1 MIYDSSVSVFPQK
14 TAFRLPAVEIDPLA
28 RLDLAACFP
37 LLSVHA
43 GCLLVFV
50 TGWSPVALLTC
61 WLAYLVRAFGISVG
75 YHRYLSHR
83 AFGTSRVFQFALC
96 FVGCAAAQL
105 GPLWW
110 AAHHADHHR
119 FSDTEGDPHSRRVHG
134 FFWAHMGW
142 LLRRKYSEPPL
153 ANVPELLRYPELRLL
168 DRLHLL
174 APLSLVALLFG
185 LGSWF
190 ARHTPEFGTDGFQL
204 VVWGFF
210 VSTTLLYHVTFAVNS
225 VAHGMGS
232 RRFEIPDDSRN
243 NAVVALLTVGEGW
256 QNNHHAFPGS
266 ARAGL
271 GGWEFDPTWR
281 LIQLLEALG
290 LVWDV
295 RLPPEPLP

>member
-1 MIYDSSVSVFPQK
+1 MSGLPQK
-14 TAFRLPAVEIDPLA
+14 SALRLPAVETDRLA
-28 RLDLAACFP
+28 RLDLTACIP

-43 GCLLVFV
+43 GCLLVLV
-50 TGWSPVALLTC
+50 TGWSPVALVVCL
-61 WLAYLVRAFGISVG
+61 LSYLVRAFGISVG

-83 AFGTSRVFQFALC
+83 AFGTSRMFQFALC

-119 FSDTEGDPHSRRVHG
+119 FSDTERDPHSPRAHG
-134 FFWAHMGW
+134 FFWAHLGW

-153 ANVPELLRYPELRLL
+153 ENVRELLQQAELRFL
-168 DRLHLL
+168 DRFYLL
-174 APLSLVALLFG
+174 PPLLLVGLLFS
-185 LGSWF
+185 LGSWL
-190 ARHTPEFGTDGFQL
+190 AHAPALGTNGLQL

-225 VAHGMGS
+225 VAHSLGS
-232 RRFEIPDDSRN
+232 RRFEIPDESRN
-243 NAVVALLTVGEGW
+243 NALVALLTVGEGW
-256 QNNHHAFPGS
+256 QNNHHAFPCS

-271 GGWEFDPTWR
+271 GPWQFDPTWH
-281 LIQLLEALG
+281 LIRLLETLG

-295 RLPPEPLP
+295 LLPPEPLP